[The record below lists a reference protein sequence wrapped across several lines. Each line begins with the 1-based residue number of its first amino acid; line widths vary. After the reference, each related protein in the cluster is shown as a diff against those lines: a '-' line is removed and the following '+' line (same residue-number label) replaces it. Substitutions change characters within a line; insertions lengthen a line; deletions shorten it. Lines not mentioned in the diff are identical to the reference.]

1 MINFDQS
8 CSMQYHK
15 SYLSRLAMENPIA
28 YVSETKSVLNHV
40 LSILFGCP
48 LEGFFGV
55 YDGISSRKQDT
66 IKTGDLKR
74 ELLEILLH
82 S

>member
-1 MINFDQS
+1 MK
-8 CSMQYHK
+8 YHK

-48 LEGFFGV
+48 PERFFGV
-55 YDGISSRKQDT
+55 YDGISSRKT
-66 IKTGDLKR
+66 RYYKTGDLKR
-74 ELLEILLH
+74 ELLEMLLH